1 MSTSAWERR
10 AALSWKRLAAE
21 QDGVVS
27 RQQLLGLGLTV
38 GQARA
43 RVDTGRWQRL
53 HPGVYATFNGP
64 VPSRARIWAALLYCG
79 QGAVVGGDAA
89 LWLAGVRS
97 QPPGVIDIC
106 VPGRRRVV
114 PRPGVRVTSRRD
126 IALLARARGG
136 PLRLCVEDAVLDV
149 VGAHE
154 KPEQVI
160 GVVLDV
166 VQRRA
171 TTSARLRERL
181 AQRARHRWR
190 ALLDDLLEEAA
201 DGVQSALERRYYRDV
216 ERAHGLPRGVRQRR
230 EATAEGGSRYRDVV
244 YEEWGVV
251 VELDGEAAHRQPL
264 RDRRRDNSAVVGGR
278 WPMRYGWPEVAT
290 TACEVAQEMV
300 TVFRRQGWSESPRG
314 CGPSCSLTPSV
325 GTA

>member
-1 MSTSAWERR
+1 
-10 AALSWKRLAAE
+10 
-21 QDGVVS
+21 
-27 RQQLLGLGLTV
+27 
-38 GQARA
+38 
-43 RVDTGRWQRL
+43 
-53 HPGVYATFNGP
+53 
-64 VPSRARIWAALLYCG
+64 
-79 QGAVVGGDAA
+79 
-89 LWLAGVRS
+89 
-97 QPPGVIDIC
+97 
-106 VPGRRRVV
+106 
-114 PRPGVRVTSRRD
+114 
-126 IALLARARGG
+126 
-136 PLRLCVEDAVLDV
+136 LRLSVEDAVLDV

-264 RDRRRDNSAVVGGR
+264 RDRRRDNAAVVGGR
-278 WPMRYGWPEVAT
+278 WPMRYGWPEVVT

-314 CGPSCSLTPSV
+314 CAPSCSLTPSV